1 MTANVYAA
9 AIGCRRT
16 RTGLD
21 FGAEVTTQ
29 GGERVVGAVQGAPS
43 APAAAVA
50 PPAAPAGTAEA
61 QARTALDAAA
71 KILRPYG
78 FDATADLAEQKA
90 ARTQQTRTVV
100 VVGEVKRGKSSLVNA
115 LVGRRDAS
123 PVGVDV
129 TTSTTISF
137 ATATPEHPAGTAELL
152 FPGTSEQIPHHQLAD
167 WVTVDGRHVRDAR
180 VEVLPTRAIVPVDSN
195 ALGDV
200 TVIDTP
206 GVGGLD
212 PSYAQLAVH
221 SAQQACVL
229 VVVCDA
235 TTPLTA
241 PEMAFIQDAAATVDS
256 LVVAVTKTDK
266 NLRRWKPIVEE
277 NRKLLQQHLHRTV
290 PVIGVSSLRA
300 VVAAEMP
307 AGPERQRM
315 EQASGITALRTE
327 ILGRLDVAEH
337 LPVVDGLR
345 TALGGMRKILDKI
358 GTELAAAEGSEDVI
372 PDLTAE
378 LEKLQ
383 SLKDHSQQWEQ
394 YLQRDLTL
402 IRQKATDELDRQLDE
417 IRTKWTNRVNKNGME
432 VLRRNP
438 QRFTAEMETDLHRAM
453 AAAMNLFFEQMYTVI
468 VSPRFDSEVVWNE
481 IYHQIMATIADRR
494 IETAQV
500 GSKRHGLLDPSM
512 LTMGVMGS
520 SMIGGLIGVSS
531 VIGVGVV
538 VGAVWVGVNLGFRA
552 MRSGKTNLLTWLRET
567 IGTTKTTTARLLE
580 SATALS
586 RPEIV
591 IRYREHLRTRME
603 ELQTQVTDAKE
614 TARQDAATREKT
626 IKRLS
631 NNQRVV
637 TARCA
642 EVENV
647 IARLT
652 SSSQGV

>member
-1 MTANVYAA
+1 MEGTAQLA
-9 AIGCRRT
+9 
-16 RTGLD
+16 
-21 FGAEVTTQ
+21 Q
-29 GGERVVGAVQGAPS
+29 SAPTP
-43 APAAAVA
+43 APAAAS
-50 PPAAPAGTAEA
+50 PAPARPTGTPEA
-61 QARTALDAAA
+61 QARAALEAAS

-90 ARTQQTRTVV
+90 SRTQQTRTVV

-115 LVGRRDAS
+115 LVGQRDAS

-137 ATATPEHPAGTAELL
+137 AAATPEHPAGTAELL
-152 FPGTSEQIPHHQLAD
+152 FPGKSERIPHHELSD

-180 VEVLPTRAIVPVDSN
+180 VETLPTRAIVPVEPG

-206 GVGGLD
+206 GIGGLD

-241 PEMAFIQDAAATVDS
+241 PEMAFINDAAAAVDS
-256 LVVAVTKTDK
+256 VVLAVTKTDK
-266 NLRRWKPIVEE
+266 NLRRWEPIVEE
-277 NRKLLQQHLHRTV
+277 NRKLLRKHLQRSV
-290 PVIGVSSLRA
+290 PVVGVSSLRA
-300 VVAAEMP
+300 VAAAEMP
-307 AGPERQRM
+307 PGQERERA
-315 EQASGITALRTE
+315 EQASGITALRAE
-327 ILGRLDVAEH
+327 ILGRLDMAEH
-337 LPVVDGLR
+337 LPAVDGLR

-358 GTELAAAEGSEDVI
+358 GTELAAVENGENAV

-402 IRQKATDELDRQLDE
+402 IRQKAVDELDRGLDE
-417 IRTKWTNRVNKNGME
+417 IRTKWTNRVNKSGME

-438 QRFTAEMETDLHRAM
+438 QKFTAEMETDLHRAM
-453 AAAMNLFFEQMYTVI
+453 AASMDLFFEQLYTVI
-468 VSPRFDSEVVWNE
+468 VNPRFDSEVVWNE
-481 IYHQIMATIADRR
+481 IYQQIMATISDRR

-500 GSKRHGLLDPSM
+500 GTKRQGLLDPSM

-520 SMIGGLIGVSS
+520 SMLGGLIGVSS
-531 VIGVGVV
+531 IVGVGVV

-552 MRSGKTNLLTWLRET
+552 MRSGKANLLTWLRET

-603 ELQTQVTDAKE
+603 ELQKQITDAKE
-614 TARQDAATREKT
+614 TARQDSATREKN
-626 IKRLS
+626 IKRLN

-637 TARCA
+637 TARSA
-642 EVENV
+642 EIEN
-647 IARLT
+647 IITRLT
-652 SSSQGV
+652 SSQGE